1 MEKATGRSIAFSSF
15 KITAYFNIGVHRRC
29 MCLRVH
35 KPAVSG
41 CTNRQDSLLHMFFKK
56 SLQTST
62 LFVLS
67 ANGIGG
73 EGRGPIIGT
82 PRGGG
87 GGGGM

>member
-1 MEKATGRSIAFSSF
+1 
-15 KITAYFNIGVHRRC
+15 
-29 MCLRVH
+29 
-35 KPAVSG
+35 
-41 CTNRQDSLLHMFFKK
+41 MFFKK

-62 LFVLS
+62 LFLLS
-67 ANGIGG
+67 VFSEEYVFQGSSLNVKSNNNSTRGKLIIARYVPANGIGG